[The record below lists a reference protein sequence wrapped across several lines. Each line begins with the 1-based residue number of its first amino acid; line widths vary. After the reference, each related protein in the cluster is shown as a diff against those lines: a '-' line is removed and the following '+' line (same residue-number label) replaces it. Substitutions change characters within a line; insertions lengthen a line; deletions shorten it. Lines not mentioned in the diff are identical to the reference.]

1 MEMTELTIEI
11 PKSQIQERNN
21 RFQLFLFW
29 TFMQLGV
36 QLYVS
41 NLSLFR
47 SRIGLLSF
55 SNSQLIHEFQLF
67 KCQLELQSRY
77 HQLSATTTVR
87 PSACPRITSFRPL
100 RPCHYHQP
108 IPVPFGMASY
118 EIGHPIFL
126 PHHHQRAYHP
136 TSYRTDVSTRAPFF
150 HSNVFLPV
158 LNHLYWTSTSFSISV
173 ITVACL
179 LPDLSST

>member
-1 MEMTELTIEI
+1 MLCHLFRMEMTELTIEI

-21 RFQLFLFW
+21 RFQIFYFELLCNWVFNYTFL
-29 TFMQLGV
+29 
-36 QLYVS
+36 
-41 NLSLFR
+41 NLSPFR
-47 SRIGLLSF
+47 PRIGLLSF

-77 HQLSATTTVR
+77 VTGHQLSAANTG
-87 PSACPRITSFRPL
+87 PSACPRIAGYQPV

-108 IPVPFGMASY
+108 IHVPFGMASY

-126 PHHHQRAYHP
+126 PNHHQRAYHP
-136 TSYRTDVSTRAPFF
+136 TSYRTDVSTRAPFL

-158 LNHLYWTSTSFSISV
+158 LNHLY
-173 ITVACL
+173 
-179 LPDLSST
+179 